1 MEEHSLKENKNREFK
16 GVWIPKEI
24 WFNRDLNALEK
35 HILIEIDSLD
45 TESGCIASNEYLA
58 TFCGC
63 SMSKVA
69 HAISKLMNLNYVWV
83 ESFDGRIRKLH
94 STLSHPKPTNL
105 DVENEKQPCKIYK
118 ADLQKVMPINNNNI
132 DISTSDNILSNT
144 SKDILSNKL
153 SDIDCEQQAVA
164 KPKSSKNISSYKKSS
179 SKKSILGEN
188 ENITFKHQEKE
199 LLSRAHAR
207 EPISDEHKS
216 KKEIKRESYLR
227 KATEI
232 ATEILKLSEPEKI
245 KLIKDWLATLYD
257 KGLTS
262 TTQPRFKYV
271 IDEIQEAM
279 KKYSWE
285 IFTTIVKDA
294 ITANH
299 STLRYVIQN
308 RNTSRYNKQTLSDRI
323 KFPGMKENESVDE
336 YISRTKEIEEERQKA
351 LAEITEAEK
360 DDSRPWY

>member
-1 MEEHSLKENKNREFK
+1 MEEHNLRDNKNREFK

-45 TESGCIASNEYLA
+45 TKSGCIASNEYLA
-58 TFCGC
+58 MFCGC
-63 SMSKVA
+63 SISKVA
-69 HAISKLMNLNYVWV
+69 HAISKLIELNYLWV
-83 ESFDGRIRKLH
+83 ESFDGRIRKVH
-94 STLSHPKPTNL
+94 STLSHPKPSNL
-105 DVENEKQPCKIYK
+105 DVENEKQPCKVCK
-118 ADLQKVMPINNNNI
+118 ADLQKVMPINNNI
-132 DISTSDNILSNT
+132 DTSIPDNILSNT
-144 SKDILSNKL
+144 SKDILSNTL
-153 SDIDCEQQAVA
+153 PDIDCEQQAVA
-164 KPKSSKNISSYKKSS
+164 KPKSSKNISFYKKSS
-179 SKKSILGEN
+179 GKKSILGDN
-188 ENITFKHQEKE
+188 ENITFKQQEKE
-199 LLSRAHAR
+199 LISRARAR
-207 EPISDEHKS
+207 EPIPDEHKS

-271 IDEIQEAM
+271 IDEIQETM
-279 KKYSWE
+279 NKYSWE
-285 IFTTIVKDA
+285 IFTTIIKDA

-308 RNTSRYNKQTLSDRI
+308 RNSSRYNKQTLSDRI
-323 KFPGMKENESVDE
+323 KFPGMKEDESVDE
-336 YISRTKEIEEERQKA
+336 YIGRTKEIEEERQKA